1 MVMQLGIFARTFMR
15 PTVEE
20 VFAAVAKHHLR
31 CVQFNFA
38 CAGLPSLPDR
48 IEPELLG
55 RIRKAAA
62 EHRIDIAAVSG
73 TFNMIHPDPKQRRD
87 GLRKLGVVAG
97 ACRHLGTSTVTLCTG
112 TRDPEDMWR
121 HHPDNDS
128 PEAWRDLLVSITKAL
143 TLADKHEMTLGIEP
157 ETGNVV
163 SSARHARRLLDEM
176 KSPRLKII
184 MDAANLFHPGELA
197 DMKEILD
204 DAFDLLGP
212 DLVLAHAKDLR
223 ASGQAGSL
231 TLGKGVLDWDHYL
244 GLLQAANW
252 AGPLILH
259 GFDERQ
265 AAASVKFLR
274 SRLPS
279 AKSG

>member
-1 MVMQLGIFARTFMR
+1 MQLGIFAKTFGR

-20 VFAAVAKHHLR
+20 VFAAVAKHRLR

-38 CAGLPSLPDR
+38 CAGLPALPDR
-48 IEPELLG
+48 VEPELAD
-55 RIRKAAA
+55 RIHKAAA
-62 EHRIDIAAVSG
+62 QHRLEIAAVSG
-73 TFNMIHPDPKQRRD
+73 TFNMIHPDAKQRRD

-97 ACRHLGTSTVTLCTG
+97 ACARLGARTVTLCTG
-112 TRDPEDMWR
+112 TRDPDHMWKR
-121 HHPDNDS
+121 HPDNDS
-128 PEAWRDLLVSITKAL
+128 PAAWRDLLVSVTKAL
-143 TLADKHEMTLGIEP
+143 TIANKHDVTLGIEP

-163 SSARHARRLLDEM
+163 SSARQARRLLDEM

-184 MDAANLFHPGELA
+184 MDAANLLPPGELGR
-197 DMKEILD
+197 MKEIME

-223 ASGQAGSL
+223 ASGHAGTL
-231 TLGKGVLDWDHYL
+231 ALGKGVLDWDQYL
-244 GLLQAANW
+244 ARLQAAHFN
-252 AGPLILH
+252 GPLILH
-259 GFDERQ
+259 GFEERQ
-265 AAASVKFLR
+265 VAASVKFLR